1 MIRFINKLAITFIL
15 SLSFNTIQAQNYSFT
30 LIDDGDYDFTLSAV
44 SEFDSGAFS
53 PLTQS
58 YGFTLVVPDGVTITF
73 NSYLPLGTSGK
84 VNLIDGASLIGLDPS
99 MADKDLYLVTTETS
113 GAPVAAHANGQ
124 IINLVSFTVDTMPT
138 NGALTVLD
146 NNSILATAIPLNS
159 SLNSF
164 IQADIDNN
172 DRVNFNNEFAG
183 LTRTAS
189 INFSS
194 LGLDDNQL
202 ESTEVSI
209 YPNPT
214 SKFIYVSSSYIIDKV
229 EIFDIPG
236 KLVLTT
242 EKTDQ
247 IRVDQ
252 LPVGVYIFKAYAE
265 EGSLTKKV
273 IIE

>member
-1 MIRFINKLAITFIL
+1 
-15 SLSFNTIQAQNYSFT
+15 
-30 LIDDGDYDFTLSAV
+30 
-44 SEFDSGAFS
+44 
-53 PLTQS
+53 
-58 YGFTLVVPDGVTITF
+58 
-73 NSYLPLGTSGK
+73 
-84 VNLIDGASLIGLDPS
+84 
-99 MADKDLYLVTTETS
+99 MA
-113 GAPVAAHANGQ
+113 
-124 IINLVSFTVDTMPT
+124 
-138 NGALTVLD
+138 VLD

-194 LGLDDNQL
+194 LGLGDNQL

-229 EIFDIPG
+229 EMFDIPG
-236 KLVLTT
+236 KLLLTT

-247 IRVDQ
+247 IRGDQ